1 MRRFLDARALEPD
14 PSGSCVAA
22 LDKATEVA
30 RGAGL
35 EGMAVDYPLQDWVR
49 TTRGRVQDRV
59 VWKGLEV
66 FIVTDATAA
75 NMAASGEL
83 VSWAAGLM
91 ASKAD
96 DVGAKPVV
104 VPGGM
109 VVRKYR
115 SGTADTIHFGA
126 GDGHQIWERDHV
138 TGELL
143 AKTQGGPLLGGSPT
157 IEQFD
162 AIPGEWTLVGTALG
176 AMADDVEPKD
186 GRPCVCLVGNCKRHP
201 ERWDGNT
208 PVAPDSY
215 VATLIDIM
223 GMPADTTRVGVL
235 AELEKREAAR
245 VKDMDPVVS
254 APVEPRDEIYRRLRL
269 ANDKAEAALD
279 ALEATV
285 QLIRMLRGG
294 GDV

>member
-1 MRRFLDARALEPD
+1 MRRFLDARGLHPRNLD
-14 PSGSCVAA
+14 GSTMTAFN
-22 LDKATEVA
+22 KAVEVA
-30 RGAGL
+30 SKAGL
-35 EGMAVDYPLQDWVR
+35 DGAVVCAEVWAWANTGPVAGGSFHSGIMSYGIMVVGEDA
-49 TTRGRVQDRV
+49 RV
-59 VWKGLEV
+59 GG
-66 FIVTDATAA
+66 TDDI
-75 NMAASGEL
+75 EL

-96 DVGAKPVV
+96 DV
-104 VPGGM
+104 
-109 VVRKYR
+109 
-115 SGTADTIHFGA
+115 
-126 GDGHQIWERDHV
+126 
-138 TGELL
+138 EL
-143 AKTQGGPLLGGSPT
+143 
-157 IEQFD
+157 
-162 AIPGEWTLVGTALG
+162 
-176 AMADDVEPKD
+176 KD
-186 GRPCVCLVGNCKRHP
+186 GRPCTCLVGNCKRHP

-235 AELEKREAAR
+235 AELEVREAAR
-245 VKDMDPVVS
+245 AGRLAPTAS
-254 APVEPRDEIYRRLRL
+254 APVEDRDEIYRRLRL